1 MAEAVETVVLDDVA
15 LVTIDNPPV
24 NALGLAVREG
34 LIAAIDAAEAEP
46 AIRAIVLIGAGRS
59 FPAGADIHEFTA
71 FDHGAPLADPWLPE
85 VCDRIE
91 ASAKPVV
98 AALHG
103 TALGGGFEVALAA
116 HWRVAQPGARM
127 GFPEVTL
134 GLLPGAGGTQRAPR
148 LAGAKVALDLMLSGR
163 PIGAGQALT
172 AGLIDEVAEDDL
184 IDAALARA
192 RALADAAA
200 AGHPPARTSERA
212 EGMRDPAA
220 YEAEIR
226 ARRPKAQDPNI
237 PAPAKIV
244 DCVEAALLLPGAA
257 GHAFERAAFDDCLT
271 SPASAGLRHAFLAE
285 RRAARIREL
294 AATTPRDLHKVAVI
308 GGGLMGAGISA
319 ALLGAGFQVTM
330 VERDNDAL
338 ARGLER
344 VAVIHQRAV
353 DKGRLTEAARDAE
366 WDRLEGAVEMSALA
380 DADLMIEAVFEDL
393 EVKSQVFQ
401 AADRVLKPGAILATN
416 TSYLDIDALAA
427 AVSRPRDVIG
437 LHFFSPAHVMRLVE
451 VVAGAQT
458 APDVTNT
465 GFTLAKRLGK
475 IAVKAGNTDGFIGNR
490 ILAAYR
496 TATDFMLEDGATPA
510 QIDAAMRAFGFP
522 IGPYQVL
529 DMAGL
534 EISWAR
540 RKRLAPHRDPNARY
554 VSIGDL
560 MCEAGWFGQKTGRGY
575 YRYEQGARSGVED
588 PEVLELIAAERA
600 RKGITPRGFS
610 DDEIRRRALAA
621 MVNEGAKLLETGIA
635 LRPSDIDV
643 VMLTGYG
650 YPRWR
655 GGPMKTA
662 DMTGLV
668 RIRKDLLTFAE
679 AEPEF
684 WTPAPLLLDLIKNGR
699 TFDSMND
706 A

>member
-24 NALGLAVREG
+24 NALNLAVRQG
-34 LIAAIDAAEAEP
+34 LIAAIEAAEENP
-46 AIRAIVLIGAGRS
+46 AVRAIVLIGAGRS

-85 VCDRIE
+85 VCNRIE
-91 ASAKPVV
+91 AAAKPVV

-103 TALGGGFEVALAA
+103 AALGGGFEVALAA
-116 HWRVAQPGARM
+116 HWRVAQPGARV

-163 PIGAGQALT
+163 PISAAQALS

-200 AGHPPARTSERA
+200 AGRPPARTSDRG
-212 EGMRDPAA
+212 EGLRDPAA
-220 YEAEIR
+220 FEAEIR
-226 ARRPKAQDPNI
+226 TRRPKAQDPNI
-237 PAPAKIV
+237 PAPSKIV
-244 DCVEAALLLPGAA
+244 DCVEAALLLPGDA
-257 GHAFERAAFDDCLT
+257 GHGFERAAFDDCLT
-271 SPASAGLRHAFLAE
+271 SRASAGLRHAFLAE

-294 AATTPRDLHKVAVI
+294 AATTPRDVQKVAVI
-308 GGGLMGAGISA
+308 GGGLMGAGIA
-319 ALLGAGFQVTM
+319 ASLLGAGIQVTM

-338 ARGLER
+338 AKGLER

-366 WDRLEGAVEMSALA
+366 WDRLEGALEMAALA
-380 DADLMIEAVFEDL
+380 DVDLAIEAVFEDF

-401 AADRVLKPGAILATN
+401 ALDRVLKPGAILATN

-427 AVSRPRDVIG
+427 TVSRPGDVIG

-451 VVAGAQT
+451 VVVGAKT
-458 APDVTNT
+458 ASDVTAT

-475 IAVKAGNTDGFIGNR
+475 IAVKAGNIDGFIGNR
-490 ILAAYR
+490 ILSAYR

-522 IGPYQVL
+522 LGPYQVL

-540 RKRLAPHRDPNARY
+540 RKRLAATRDPNARY

-575 YRYEQGARSGVED
+575 YRYEQGGRSGVED
-588 PEVLELIAAERA
+588 PEVLELIKAERA
-600 RKGITPRGFS
+600 RKGITPRAFT
-610 DDEIRRRALAA
+610 DDEIRSRALAA
-621 MVNEGAKLLETGIA
+621 MVNEGAKLIETGIA

-650 YPRWR
+650 FPRWR

-662 DMTGLV
+662 DLAGLV
-668 RIRKDLLTFAE
+668 RIRKDLQSYAE

-684 WTPAPLLLDLIKNGR
+684 WTPAPVLLDLIKNGR
-699 TFDSMND
+699 TFDSLNER
-706 A
+706 

>member
-1 MAEAVETVVLDDVA
+1 MAEAVEMIVLDDVA

-24 NALGLAVREG
+24 NALNHAVRQG
-34 LIAAIDAAEAEP
+34 LIEVIEAAEANH
-46 AIRAIVLIGAGRS
+46 AVRAIVLIGAGRS

-71 FDHGAPLADPWLPE
+71 FDHGARLADPWMPE
-85 VCDRIE
+85 VCNRIE
-91 ASAKPVV
+91 AATKPVV

-116 HWRVAQPGARM
+116 HWRVAQPGARV

-163 PIGAGQALT
+163 PISAGQAL
-172 AGLIDEVAEDDL
+172 AVGLIDEVADDDL

-192 RALADAAA
+192 RALADDAA
-200 AGHPPARTSERA
+200 AGHPPVRTSDRG

-226 ARRPKAQDPNI
+226 ARRSKVQDPNI
-237 PAPAKIV
+237 PAPSKIV
-244 DCVEAALLLPGAA
+244 DCVEAALLLPGDA
-257 GHAFERAAFDDCLT
+257 GHGFERAAFDDCLR

-285 RRAARIREL
+285 RRTFRIREL
-294 AATTPRDLHKVAVI
+294 AATTPREIQHVAVI
-308 GGGLMGAGISA
+308 GGGLMGAGITAS
-319 ALLGAGFQVTM
+319 LLGAGLLVTM

-338 ARGLER
+338 AKGLER

-380 DADLMIEAVFEDL
+380 EVDLMIEAVFEDF

-427 AVSRPRDVIG
+427 TVSRPGDVIG

-451 VVAGAQT
+451 VVVGQQT
-458 APDVTNT
+458 ASDVTAT

-475 IAVKAGNTDGFIGNR
+475 IAVRAGNTDGFIGNR
-490 ILAAYR
+490 ILSAYR

-510 QIDAAMRAFGFP
+510 QIDAAMRSFGFP
-522 IGPYQVL
+522 LGPYQVL

-540 RKRLAPHRDPNARY
+540 RKRLAATRDPNARY

-560 MCEAGWFGQKTGRGY
+560 MCESGWFGQKTGRGY
-575 YRYEQGARSGVED
+575 YRYEQGSRTGVED
-588 PEVLELIAAERA
+588 PEVLELIKAERA
-600 RKGITPRGFS
+600 RKGITPRAFT
-610 DDEIRRRALAA
+610 DDEIQRRALAA
-621 MVNEGAKLLETGIA
+621 MVNEGAKLLEEGIA

-662 DMTGLV
+662 DQAGLV
-668 RIRKDLLTFAE
+668 QIRKNLQTFAE

-699 TFDSMND
+699 TFDSMNEG
-706 A
+706 

>member
-1 MAEAVETVVLDDVA
+1 MAEVVDTVVLDDVA

-24 NALGLAVREG
+24 NALGLAVRKG
-34 LIAAIDAAEAEP
+34 LIAAIDAAEANP
-46 AIRAIVLIGAGRS
+46 AIRAMVLIGAGRS

-91 ASAKPVV
+91 GASKPVV

-127 GFPEVTL
+127 GFPEITL
-134 GLLPGAGGTQRAPR
+134 GLIPGAGGTQRAPR
-148 LAGAKVALDLMLSGR
+148 LAGAKVALDLMLTGK
-163 PIGAGQALT
+163 PISAGQALR

-192 RALADAAA
+192 RTLAA
-200 AGHPPARTSERA
+200 AGHPPIPTAQRT
-212 EGMRDPAA
+212 EGMRDPTAF
-220 YEAEIR
+220 EAEIR
-226 ARRPKAQDPNI
+226 ARRGKAQKPHI
-237 PAPAKIV
+237 PAYGKIV
-244 DCVEAALLLPGAA
+244 DCVEAALLLPDDTGY
-257 GHAFERAAFDDCLT
+257 GFERAAFDDCLT
-271 SPASAGLRHAFLAE
+271 SPASVGLRHAFLAE
-285 RRAARIREL
+285 RRTSRIREL
-294 AATTPRDLHKVAVI
+294 AATTPRDIHQVAVI
-308 GGGLMGAGISA
+308 GGGLMGAGITAS
-319 ALLGAGFQVTM
+319 LLGAGLSVTM

-338 ARGLER
+338 AKGLER

-380 DADLMIEAVFEDL
+380 DVDLMIEAVFEDF

-401 AADRVLKPGAILATN
+401 AADSLLKPGAILATN

-427 AVSRPRDVIG
+427 TVSRPRDVIG

-451 VVAGAQT
+451 VVVGAQT
-458 APDVTNT
+458 APDVTAT
-465 GFTLAKRLGK
+465 GFALAKRLGK
-475 IAVKAGNTDGFIGNR
+475 IAVRAGNTDGFIGNR
-490 ILAAYR
+490 ILSAYR

-522 IGPYQVL
+522 LGPYQVV

-540 RKRLAPHRDPNARY
+540 RKRLAATRDPNARY
-554 VSIGDL
+554 VDIGDL

-575 YRYEQGARSGVED
+575 YRYEQGARTGTED
-588 PEVLELIAAERA
+588 PEVLELIEAERA
-600 RKGITPRGFS
+600 RKGITPRSFS
-610 DDEIRRRALAA
+610 DDEIQRRALAA
-621 MVNEGAKLLETGIA
+621 MVNEGAKLIESGIA

-662 DMTGLV
+662 DMAGLV
-668 RIRKDLLTFAE
+668 QIRKDLQTFAK

-684 WTPAPLLLDLIKNGR
+684 WTPSPLLLDLIKNGR
-699 TFDSMND
+699 TFDSLNED
-706 A
+706 